1 MNLRQITIKDQ
12 LELKKVYFDSI
23 QSLDEKIYSQ
33 EQKRAWSSQAWNNPN
48 FNKSIIKG
56 KGWLISKKG
65 IIIAFAT
72 RYPDDRIALFYC
84 KGKFQRKG
92 YGSKLLHKLEDEAK
106 KEGLDSLYTEAS
118 LISFEL
124 FLKNEWEIIRKEK
137 VIINNIFF
145 ERYKMTKIIKNYLI
159 FLYFIIIF
167 FIFSLFPFKKTF
179 LYFLKFLI
187 FSLSGPAGIVK
198 LLPIQLSILK
208 QAIL

>member
-48 FNKSIIKG
+48 FDKSITKG
-56 KGWLISKKG
+56 KGWLLSKQG

-72 RYPDDRIALFYC
+72 RYPSDRIALFYC

-92 YGSKLLHKLEDEAK
+92 YGSKLLRKLEDQAM
-106 KEGLDSLYTEAS
+106 KEGLDSLTTEAS
-118 LISFEL
+118 LISYQL
-124 FLKNEWEIIRKEK
+124 FLKNEWKTIRKEK

-145 ERYKMTKIIKNYLI
+145 ERYKMTKIIKIN
-159 FLYFIIIF
+159 
-167 FIFSLFPFKKTF
+167 
-179 LYFLKFLI
+179 
-187 FSLSGPAGIVK
+187 
-198 LLPIQLSILK
+198 
-208 QAIL
+208 